1 MALGEAQFENF
12 KLITNN
18 PVDPD
23 SELDL
28 PKFSATSCCYDLPV
42 FAELTFTK
50 DFNNDKS
57 SVIYFYDNAFSDS
70 VLELEKYVSG
80 EWTKVADLNDNTY
93 GTYYPFGFYTNNQ
106 NENVL
111 GYEIEWKY
119 ILTALG
125 VGRYR
130 VKTIETNIF
139 GTTNKY
145 SLEWTLKQYSQYIV
159 DKTTR
164 ISWWISGLTGNSSND
179 KRKRDFG
186 DLNWFNE
193 IRLPNS
199 LFWSKT
205 SEYEKDY
212 VQYQNGQKVWI
223 KDERTRSYKF
233 ELIQAPNYIHELLSG
248 EVFQAD
254 TIMITD
260 YNSNNPALNSD
271 CTPELIEKYIKLSSS
286 YEPGWNYGAKYANVE
301 LTFVNEYQ
309 NFVRKRC

>member
-1 MALGEAQFENF
+1 MPLGEAIFENF
-12 KLITNN
+12 KLISSN
-18 PVDPD
+18 PSDP
-23 SELDL
+23 SSVLDL

-42 FAELTFTK
+42 FAELVYTK

-57 SVIYFYDNAFSDS
+57 SVIWFYDNAFSDAL
-70 VLELEKYVSG
+70 LELEQYVNGS
-80 EWTKVADLNDNTY
+80 WTKIADLNDNSY
-93 GTYYPFGFYTNNQ
+93 GTYSAFGFYTNPSG
-106 NENVL
+106 ENVL
-111 GYEIEWKY
+111 AFEIDWKL
-119 ILTALG
+119 ILSAFG

-130 VKTIETNIF
+130 IKTIETNIF

-145 SLEWTLKQYSQYIV
+145 SLEWSLKAYSQYIV

-164 ISWWISGLTGNSSND
+164 ISWWISGLIGDSSND

-186 DLNWFNE
+186 NLNFYNE

-205 SEYEKDY
+205 SDYEKEY
-212 VQYQNGQKVWI
+212 VRYQNGQQVWI

-233 ELIQAPNYIHELLSG
+233 ELNAAPNYIHELLSG

-271 CTPELIEKYIKLSSS
+271 CTPEMLEKYVKLSSS
-286 YEPGWNYGAKYANVE
+286 YEPRWAFGSKYAGVE
-301 LTFVNEYQ
+301 CTFTNEYQ
-309 NFVRKRC
+309 NFIRKRC